1 MRYTK
6 LLIVFVLTSGFFC
19 SSVCPAGNSLGASSS
34 NFRNQQ
40 GKRVDFARDIQ
51 PILKARCYGCHSG
64 DKPKAPLR
72 LDSKV
77 QALRVIIPGNSKDSR
92 LVHRIM
98 GLGGEPQMPFR
109 SAPLNAEQI
118 ETIRAWIDQGAPWPD
133 EADVKAQKHWAYI
146 KPVRPQVPAVKLSF
160 WVRNPIDNFILA
172 RLEREGLRPSPEA
185 PKETLIRRLSL
196 DLIGLPPTIKE
207 VDDFVADNS
216 PDAYEKVVDR
226 LLASPH
232 FGERWARP
240 WLDLARYADTNGY
253 EKDRRRSIW
262 KYRDWVIDALNRDM
276 PFDQFTVEQ
285 IAGDLLAGAT
295 VEQRI
300 ATGFLRNSMHNEEGG
315 VDQQEALWETIIDRV
330 NTVATVWLATTLACA
345 QCHNH
350 KYDPFT
356 QKEFYQ
362 FFAFFNNT
370 DYHFEGNPEISEQ
383 KLIEARLELPT
394 PEQEAKRKQIMAEIA
409 ELEEKLKAQTPELEA
424 ARINWEKSVKEAA
437 ADWIVLDPI
446 HLSSSAGSTLKQLE
460 DKSVLVSGENPEKD
474 TYTVVAETRLR
485 GITGFRLEALPDPSL
500 PAGGP
505 GRDPYGNFHLSDFSV
520 ELAPAEAPE
529 KMRPV
534 LFSASAVDNGTMR
547 LDQQAKYESRG
558 WRIDATREEVRLAR
572 QAVFIAKEP
581 VGFERGTIIKIKLS
595 HESEFGKQGIGR
607 FRLSVTCSN
616 DPARTLSAAASV
628 RHILDIPPNQRTPKQ
643 SKEVEDY
650 YRSIS
655 PLLKPVR
662 EQLAA
667 LRAQLDKLGI
677 ISTLVMKERESA
689 EPPSTY
695 LRIRGSYLNK
705 GEKVY
710 AGVPAALHPFPE
722 GQPLNRL
729 GLARWLVSPE
739 NPLTPRVTVN
749 RIWEQIFGRAVVA
762 TSEDFGTQGE
772 RPPHPELLDWL
783 ATEFIARGWSMKAII
798 RLIVTSATYRQSS
811 RLSPLLRERDPY
823 NRLLARGP
831 RFRLEAELI
840 RDVALSVSGLL
851 SHRIGGPSVFPYQP
865 DGIWQI
871 PYNDDKWVM
880 SEGEDRYRRGIYT
893 FWRRTSPYPSFVAF
907 DAPSREV
914 CTVRRVRTNTPLQ
927 ALVTLND
934 PAFFEAAKGLARRIV
949 TEASDT
955 RSRAIYGFRLCV
967 SRRPKDEEV
976 KQIIALYEKQLERFS
991 RDPSAAKKVVEGYAV
1006 SSVTEAE
1013 QAAWTVVSN
1022 VLLNLDETL
1031 TKE

>member
-1 MRYTK
+1 VKQLRNTK
-6 LLIVFVLTSGFFC
+6 LLIAFIFAVSFAFGVKASGGQGRRIDFV
-19 SSVCPAGNSLGASSS
+19 
-34 NFRNQQ
+34 
-40 GKRVDFARDIQ
+40 RDVQ
-51 PILKARCYGCHSG
+51 PILRAHCYGCHSG
-64 DKPKAPLR
+64 DKPRAPLR
-72 LDSKV
+72 LDSKA
-77 QALRVIIPGNSKDSR
+77 QALRVIIPGDSKGSR

-98 GLGGEPQMPFR
+98 GLGEEPRMPFK
-109 SAPLNAEQI
+109 SAPLSPQQI
-118 ETIRAWIDQGAPWPD
+118 ETIRAWIDQGALWPD
-133 EADVKAQKHWAYI
+133 EADAKARKHWAYV
-146 KPVRPQVPAVKLSF
+146 KPVRPQVPSVKFSS

-172 RLEREGLRPSPEA
+172 RLEREGLHPSPEA
-185 PKETLIRRLSL
+185 SKETLIRRLSL
-196 DLIGLPPTIKE
+196 DLTGLPPTIKE
-207 VDDFVADNS
+207 VDDFVSDES

-276 PFDQFTVEQ
+276 PFDRFTIEQ
-285 IAGDLLAGAT
+285 IAGDLLPGAT

-300 ATGFLRNSMHNEEGG
+300 ATGFLRNSMYNEEGG

-370 DYHFEGNPEISEQ
+370 DYHFEGNSEISEQ
-383 KLIEARLELPT
+383 KLIEAKLELPT
-394 PEQEAKRKQIMAEIA
+394 PEQEVKRKQIMAEIA
-409 ELEEKLKAQTPELEA
+409 ELEEKLKAQTSELEA

-437 ADWIVLDPI
+437 ADWTVLDPI
-446 HLSSSAGSTLKQLE
+446 RLTSSAGSTLTKLE
-460 DKSVLVSGENPEKD
+460 DKSVLVSGKNPEKD
-474 TYTVVAETRLR
+474 TYIVVAETHLR

-500 PAGGP
+500 PGGGP
-505 GRDPYGNFHLSDFSV
+505 GRDPYGNFYLSDFSV

-534 LFSASAVDNGTMR
+534 LFSAYAVDNGTMR
-547 LDQQAKYESRG
+547 LDQQTKYESRG

-581 VGFERGTIIKIKLS
+581 VGFERGTTIKIKLS
-595 HESEFGKQGIGR
+595 HESEFGRQGIGR

-616 DPARTLSAAASV
+616 EPARIVSVSAKI
-628 RHILDIPPNQRTPKQ
+628 RRILDMPADQRTPEQ
-643 SKEVEDY
+643 SKDVDDY

-655 PLLKPVR
+655 PVLKPVR
-662 EQLAA
+662 ERLAA
-667 LRAQLDKLGI
+667 ARASLDKLGI
-677 ISTLVMKERESA
+677 ISTLVMKERESV
-689 EPPSTY
+689 EPPSTQ
-695 LRIRGSYLNK
+695 LRIRGSYLNR

-722 GQPLNRL
+722 DQPLNRL

-739 NPLTPRVTVN
+739 NPLTARVTVN
-749 RIWEQIFGRAVVA
+749 RIWEQIFGRGIVG

-772 RPPHPELLDWL
+772 RPSHPELLDWL
-783 ATEFIARGWSMKAII
+783 AVEFVERGWSIKAIV

-811 RLSPLLRERDPY
+811 QATPLLLERDPY

-851 SHRIGGPSVFPYQP
+851 SHKIGGPSVFPYQP

-914 CTVRRVRTNTPLQ
+914 CTVRRARTNTPLQ

-934 PAFFEAAKGLARRIV
+934 PAFFEAAKALARRII
-949 TEASDT
+949 TQASDT
-955 RSRAIYGFRLCV
+955 RNRVICGFRLCV

-976 KQIIALYEKQLERFS
+976 GELITLYQKQLERF
-991 RDPSAAKKVVEGYAV
+991 RKDADAARKVIEGYAV

-1013 QAAWTVVSN
+1013 QAAWTVVCN